1 MRQASP
7 AALRLSV
14 WVYAHLLRAY
24 PASFRAEF
32 GGEMALLF
40 SDCCRDE
47 WRSAGPAGVCR
58 LLARAALDTLVS
70 APPLWAERLEETMK
84 GHSADRRWGFW
95 LADHG
100 LALGGLAL
108 LAVGA
113 ATSWWAMSLGCA
125 ALVIAFFAWV
135 AEADGLA
142 VPRPGRVAIRTG
154 GGEIPFAFKFRRGE
168 RVLFFVREEDP
179 ERGGWSDVYTVLDRP
194 KGTDGFEPCYYLH
207 TAIPSGWSLRG
218 RVPVDDLRFEHHERF
233 STSRADRSSARC
245 PRPGC
250 DEPTVSQD
258 ASRIGKLILVPAV
271 ITLAVTLLRL
281 VGELQGW
288 SPTLFNR
295 GDKPFS
301 PSLVGIA
308 WLVPVFGGSEL
319 WRHRWQAGEPSSFL

>member
-14 WVYAHLLRAY
+14 WAYAHLLRAY

-47 WRSAGPAGVCR
+47 WRSAGPAGVFC

-84 GHSADRRWGFW
+84 GHSADRRWGFS

-100 LALGGLAL
+100 LAMGGLAL

-113 ATSWWAMSLGCA
+113 ATSWWAMSLGSA
-125 ALVIAFFAWV
+125 ALAIAFFSWV
-135 AEADGLA
+135 AESEGFA
-142 VPRPGRVAIRTG
+142 VPRPGRVAIRRG
-154 GGEIPFAFKFRRGE
+154 GGDIPFAFKVRRGE

-179 ERGGWSDVYTVLDRP
+179 EREGWSDVYTVLDRP

-207 TAIPSGWSLRG
+207 TTIPSGWSLRG
-218 RVPVDDLRFEHHERF
+218 RVPVDDLRFEHHEQVLYVTRG
-233 STSRADRSSARC
+233 SLERSLSA
-245 PRPGC
+245 
-250 DEPTVSQD
+250 
-258 ASRIGKLILVPAV
+258 
-271 ITLAVTLLRL
+271 
-281 VGELQGW
+281 
-288 SPTLFNR
+288 
-295 GDKPFS
+295 
-301 PSLVGIA
+301 
-308 WLVPVFGGSEL
+308 
-319 WRHRWQAGEPSSFL
+319 AGV

>member
-14 WVYAHLLRAY
+14 WAYAHLLRAY

-125 ALVIAFFAWV
+125 ALAIAFFAWV
-135 AEADGLA
+135 AETDGLLA
-142 VPRPGRVAIRTG
+142 LPRLGRVAIQRCSG
-154 GGEIPFAFKFRRGE
+154 MEPPLVFSVRRGK
-168 RVLFFVREEDP
+168 RVLFFVREEDA
-179 ERGGWSDVYTVLDRP
+179 ERGGWSDVYTVRDRP
-194 KGTDGFEPCYYLH
+194 KGTYGFAPGYALPP
-207 TAIPSGWSLRG
+207 ASFSGWSLRG
-218 RVPVDDLRFEHHERF
+218 RVPVDDLQFEHHERVLYVTRG
-233 STSRADRSSARC
+233 SLERSLSA
-245 PRPGC
+245 
-250 DEPTVSQD
+250 
-258 ASRIGKLILVPAV
+258 
-271 ITLAVTLLRL
+271 
-281 VGELQGW
+281 
-288 SPTLFNR
+288 
-295 GDKPFS
+295 
-301 PSLVGIA
+301 
-308 WLVPVFGGSEL
+308 
-319 WRHRWQAGEPSSFL
+319 AGV